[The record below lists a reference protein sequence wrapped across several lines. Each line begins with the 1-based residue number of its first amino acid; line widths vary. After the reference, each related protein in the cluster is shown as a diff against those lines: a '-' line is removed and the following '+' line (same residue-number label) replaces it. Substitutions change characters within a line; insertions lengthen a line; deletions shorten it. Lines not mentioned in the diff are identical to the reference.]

1 MGDAILA
8 GVRAA
13 PSGEGPL
20 NGAGEGRDHRIREAT
35 YKVAEAALSAP
46 DLAQLLERIHG
57 VVGELMEAKNL
68 YIALHDVPTGTL
80 TFPYFRDEEEPVPPP
95 PRPLG
100 RGLTEYVLR
109 TARPLLASPAVFQQL
124 VDRGEV
130 EAVGPA
136 SVDWLGVP
144 LLLHGV
150 PIGVLAV
157 QSYSGAVRYTE
168 EDRDLL
174 VFVSTQV
181 ALAVERRRAEE
192 ALRESELRQRA
203 VLQALPDL
211 LFVLH
216 RDGRYL
222 AVHSREPGK
231 LAAPTEALLAT
242 RIQDVLPPDVAQAW
256 LRLIADCLA
265 DGAPR
270 THEYVLDVPDGRRT
284 FEGRIVPHG
293 EDEVLAIVRDITAR
307 RRAEQAA
314 RSAEAAV
321 TRLTDNMLDVITET
335 DLAGVV
341 RYVSPSHRIATGW
354 RAEELLGT
362 SSLDLIHPDDR
373 VRVRRELGHDVRER
387 GSGASEYRYLRR
399 DGRYLRAETV
409 GNLLRG
415 DDGAPEGFVYGTRD
429 VTSRARAEGAVA
441 LLHEVDRKILAREPL
456 ASIFAHVTREL
467 ARGLEFPLV
476 WVGTKEA
483 DGSVR
488 IYAPSGSAE
497 AYAQD
502 LVVRWDATPE
512 GQGPAGHAIR
522 TRRPFVLDVRTISEP
537 RLAPYRDRALAH
549 GLLSAAS
556 IPLVAHGEVRG
567 ALVAYSDRGDMFDAA
582 LVGLLSRF
590 ADQLALSLVAAEQLS
605 RIELQTAALEA
616 AANAVVITDR
626 EGRIEWVNPAFT
638 ELTGFAREEVVTLT
652 PRVLKSG
659 VQSDFYYEQL
669 WQTILAGNVWRGE
682 LYNSRKDGTIYVEE
696 QTITPVKDPS
706 GDVHHFI
713 AIKQDVTSRRR
724 SEERIRYLAL
734 HDPLTDLPNRRSLE
748 ASLERI
754 IARARR
760 GTLSTLLLIDLD
772 NFKVVNDSTGHPSG
786 DQVLVDLARL
796 LSSDLRPGDE
806 VARLGGDEFVIL
818 LEGIPTEVG
827 RLTAERLRKL
837 IDAHRFRVAEKVFA
851 LTISVGVVPVD
862 GTLDTPAVLS
872 VADAALYTAKD
883 KGRNRV
889 VVFDSA
895 AWRRT
900 GVSEAGTW
908 ASRVKE
914 AIRDDRLVLL
924 FQPIVRID
932 SGRAAH
938 FEALLRLPGDG
949 DDLVSPARFLPAAER
964 FGLMPELDR
973 WVIRK
978 VLGILRERSG
988 IELFVN
994 ISGASLG
1001 HEGLVGE
1008 IEDLVRESGV
1018 APGRLAFEITETTAV
1033 SDIGAV
1039 TEWIRRLR
1047 DLGCRFA
1054 LDDFGIGFSSFGYLQ
1069 SLPADFVKI
1078 DGSFIRDL
1086 EVNAANRALVKAI
1099 DTVAHTLGK
1108 ETIAESVES
1117 LAAIPLLRELGVEFA
1132 QGYALG
1138 RPSRELP

>member
-1 MGDAILA
+1 MN
-8 GVRAA
+8 
-13 PSGEGPL
+13 GP
-20 NGAGEGRDHRIREAT
+20 GAGRDQRIREAA

-46 DLAQLLERIHG
+46 GLDELYARIHA
-57 VVGELMEAKNL
+57 VVGELMEARNF
-68 YIALHDVPTGTL
+68 YIALLDAGAGL
-80 TFPYFRDEEEPVPPP
+80 LRFPYFRDEVEPETPPP
-95 PRPLG
+95 CPLG

-109 TARPLLASPAVFQQL
+109 SARPLLADPAVFQRL
-124 VDRGEV
+124 VDEGEV
-130 EAVGPA
+130 ELIGPA

-144 LLLHGV
+144 LLVGGA

-157 QSYSGAVRYTE
+157 QSYSGEVRYTE

-174 VFVSTQV
+174 VFVSTQI
-181 ALAVERRRAEE
+181 ALAVERRRTEE
-192 ALRESELRQRA
+192 ALRGSETRHRA
-203 VLQALPDL
+203 VLEALPDL

-222 AVHSREPGK
+222 AVHSQEPGK
-231 LAAPTEALLAT
+231 LAAPLETLLST
-242 RIQDVLPPDVAQAW
+242 RIQDVLPEEAAGTW
-256 LRLIADCLA
+256 LSLIADCLS

-270 THEYVLDVPDGRRT
+270 TLEYVLDVPDGRRT

-293 EDEVLAIVRDITAR
+293 EDAVLAVVRDITERKRSEEAL
-307 RRAEQAA
+307 RA
-314 RSAEAAV
+314 AEAAV
-321 TRLTDNMLDVITET
+321 VRLADNMRDVITET

-341 RYVSPSHRIATGW
+341 RYVSPSHRLATGW
-354 RAEELLGT
+354 SPEELVGRSGLEMV
-362 SSLDLIHPDDR
+362 HPEDR
-373 VRVRRELGHDVRER
+373 ERVRRELGHDVRER
-387 GSGASEYRYLRR
+387 GSGSSEYRYLRR
-399 DGRYLRAETV
+399 DGGYLRVETV

-415 DDGAPEGFVYGTRD
+415 GDGTPQGFVYGTRD
-429 VTSRARAEGAVA
+429 VTSRKRAEAAVA
-441 LLHEVDRKILAREPL
+441 LLHEVDRKILSREPL
-456 ASIFAHVTREL
+456 ASIFAFVTREL
-467 ARGLEFPLV
+467 VRVLELPLV

-488 IYAPSGSAE
+488 IHAPAGSAE
-497 AYAQD
+497 EYARG
-502 LVVRWDATPE
+502 LVVRWDDTPE
-512 GQGPAGHAIR
+512 GQGPVGHAIR
-522 TRRPFVLDVRTISEP
+522 TRRPFVLDVATVSAP
-537 RLAPYRDRALAH
+537 GLAPFRDRAISH
-549 GLLSAAS
+549 GLRSAAS

-567 ALVAYSDRGDMFDAA
+567 GLIAYGERPETFDEGV
-582 LVGLLSRF
+582 VGLLSRF
-590 ADQLALSLVAAEQLS
+590 ADQLALSLVAADQLS
-605 RIELQTAALEA
+605 RIELWNAALEA

-638 ELTGFAREEVVTLT
+638 ELTGFTREEVVTLT

-696 QTITPVKDPS
+696 QTITPVKGPS
-706 GDVHHFI
+706 GEIHHFI
-713 AIKQDVTSRRR
+713 SIKQDVTSRRR

-754 IARARR
+754 ISRARR
-760 GTLSTLLLIDLD
+760 GTVSSLLLIDLD
-772 NFKVVNDSTGHPSG
+772 NFKVVNDSVGHPSG

-818 LEGIPTEVG
+818 LEGIPTEVA

-837 IDAHRFRVAEKVFA
+837 VDAHRFRVGEKVFA
-851 LTISVGVVPVD
+851 LSISVGAVPVD
-862 GTLDTPAVLS
+862 GSLDAPAVLS

-908 ASRVKE
+908 ASKVKE

-938 FEALLRLPGDG
+938 FEALLRLPGEG
-949 DDLVSPARFLPAAER
+949 DELVAPARFLPAAER

-973 WVIRK
+973 WVVKR
-978 VLGILRERSG
+978 VLGILRERHG

-1008 IEDLVRESGV
+1008 IEELVRQSGV

-1069 SLPADFVKI
+1069 SLPTDFVKI

-1117 LAAIPLLRELGVEFA
+1117 LEAIPLLRELGVEFA